1 MVSVEW
7 NPGFNFKHPVAI
19 RVITLDKPG
28 ILSLISNRITGQGIN
43 IRSALAKSLPDR
55 KGSFVFEIEV
65 KDYSELIK
73 TINNIEGLEE
83 VISVNRA

>member
-1 MVSVEW
+1 M
-7 NPGFNFKHPVAI
+7 
-19 RVITLDKPG
+19 
-28 ILSLISNRITGQGIN
+28 
-43 IRSALAKSLPDR
+43 AKSLPDR

-83 VISVNRA
+83 VISVSELKSAQHLN